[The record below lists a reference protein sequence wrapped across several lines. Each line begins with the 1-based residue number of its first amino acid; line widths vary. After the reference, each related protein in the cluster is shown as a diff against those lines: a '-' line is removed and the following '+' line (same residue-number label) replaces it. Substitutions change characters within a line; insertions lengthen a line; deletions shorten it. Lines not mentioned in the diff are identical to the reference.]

1 MGTIDKTSEYAHKAA
16 DKITDVTHQT
26 MDKLG
31 EKGEQLM
38 RTVDKASEY
47 AHKATD
53 KVTDVTHQAMDKLGE
68 KGEQLKN
75 MEERMMNDFTDYTRK
90 HPLKAVAIAAG
101 VGFLLSK
108 LFSKNR

>member
-1 MGTIDKTSEYAHKAA
+1 MENVDKTIVDKASE
-16 DKITDVTHQT
+16 
-26 MDKLG
+26 
-31 EKGEQLM
+31 
-38 RTVDKASEY
+38 TVDKASEY
-47 AHKATD
+47 AHKAAD